1 MTGAGTW
8 DLMTLMHEGGAM
20 MWGLLALSIVA
31 LATAIE
37 RAYVLRRARLDFESF
52 ARQLRHLLLV
62 DRSVKKA
69 LELSSIAPG
78 PVARVASVAL
88 RRFEKSPQQL
98 EKLMIR
104 QAQREQRALNR
115 RLGILAMI
123 ATTAPLLGFLGTVTG
138 MMLSFDSLA
147 THGIGN
153 PGMVAIGIKEALTT
167 TAAGL
172 AVAVPV
178 QIVYNLLA
186 GRVEDITGDIEAV
199 GNFLLECREEIG

>member
-1 MTGAGTW
+1 MTGAETW
-8 DLMTLMHEGGAM
+8 KLMALMHEGGVM

-37 RAYVLRRARLDFESF
+37 RAIVLRRARLDFDSF
-52 ARQLRHLLLV
+52 VRRLRHALLV
-62 DRSVKKA
+62 DGSVKHA
-69 LELSSIAPG
+69 LDQSATAPG
-78 PVARVASVAL
+78 PVARVACVAL
-88 RRFEKSPQQL
+88 RRFDRSPQQL
-98 EKLMIR
+98 EQLMTR

-115 RLGILAMI
+115 RLGILATI

-138 MMLSFDSLA
+138 MMTSFDALA
-147 THGIGN
+147 TQGLHN
-153 PGMVAIGIKEALTT
+153 PGLVAMGIKEALTT

-178 QIVYNLLA
+178 QIVYNVLA
-186 GRVEDITGDIEAV
+186 GRVERITGDIEAV